1 MRVTRSSEDTGFKP
15 TQLFGFIGWKGM
27 ATLLCDGLREPRHD
41 RPAMPF
47 PIIRILSLN
56 ILDAESTEKVNH
68 FFVFSVSQWFIFR
81 SYWSSTHSLL
91 EYTGTVSPSQ

>member
-56 ILDAESTEKVNH
+56 ILDTEYTEII
-68 FFVFSVSQWFIFR
+68 FFVLSVTLWWR
-81 SYWSSTHSLL
+81 LN
-91 EYTGTVSPSQ
+91 E

>member
-56 ILDAESTEKVNH
+56 ILDTENTEDR
-68 FFVFSVSQWFIFR
+68 FLEVFTSWYRQR
-81 SYWSSTHSLL
+81 AL
-91 EYTGTVSPSQ
+91 

>member
-56 ILDAESTEKVNH
+56 ILDTESTEKIKTLRVLRVSMVNIQQ
-68 FFVFSVSQWFIFR
+68 FVCRIYSAEDTWGNESA
-81 SYWSSTHSLL
+81 
-91 EYTGTVSPSQ
+91 SPP

>member
-56 ILDAESTEKVNH
+56 ILDTEGTENKYLLCVLR
-68 FFVFSVSQWFIFR
+68 VSVVQCR
-81 SYWSSTHSLL
+81 LKM
-91 EYTGTVSPSQ
+91 EMN